1 MATSTDLE
9 QRLVDVDSRLRQLA
23 GLLRPV
29 AAVGSDSDS
38 QSRSHGAPVPPMDQ
52 LLERIESATAA
63 LHTSTVR
70 DAADLFIMRA
80 LLADV
85 SLVIA
90 AFRHSATVGGRALD
104 EARAQV
110 ESARPD
116 VVASKER
123 DGTVT
128 S

>member
-1 MATSTDLE
+1 LE
-9 QRLVDVDSRLRQLA
+9 
-23 GLLRPV
+23 
-29 AAVGSDSDS
+29 
-38 QSRSHGAPVPPMDQ
+38 Q

-63 LHTSTVR
+63 LHVSTVR
-70 DAADLFIMRA
+70 DAANLFIMRA

-90 AFRHSATVGGRALD
+90 AFRHAATAGGRALD

-110 ESARPD
+110 ESARSA
-116 VVASKER
+116 VVACGER

-128 S
+128 P